1 MVNSYGRSIE
11 GSLSSVLP
19 TFRPLIL
26 KYMSEYTPR
35 EALLILSGI
44 AAEATTKF
52 KQPMDIATILPIFE
66 SF

>member
-1 MVNSYGRSIE
+1 
-11 GSLSSVLP
+11 
-19 TFRPLIL
+19 
-26 KYMSEYTPR
+26 MSEYTPR